1 MVITITLLVAGF
13 LLLIKGADLLVDGS
27 SSIAK
32 RFGISD
38 LVIGLTV
45 VAFGTSAP
53 ELVVNLVSAFGG
65 TADIAIGNILGSNIA
80 NILLILGITGV
91 IAPLAVQRST
101 TWKEVPFSL
110 LAVLAVGVM
119 ANDVLF
125 GGASESVLT
134 RGDGLILLG
143 FFAVFLYYIFG
154 VAKQGSPDE
163 STSEKVV
170 ARGLPRS
177 LAFIVLGLAALIIG
191 GKWVVD
197 SAITLA
203 TLWGLSEAVI
213 GLTVVA
219 IGTSLPEL
227 STSIVAAL
235 KGKADIAIGNVVG
248 SNIFNIFWILGVTS
262 VIAPLPFSANS
273 NLDIMAVIAACEF
286 YTHTHIC
293 RLYLPVSVCVC
304 LCLSVSACVC
314 LCLSCKFLIHNTLA

>member
-1 MVITITLLVAGF
+1 MITTIALLIAGF

-53 ELVVNLVSAFGG
+53 ELVVNLVSAFNG
-65 TADIAIGNILGSNIA
+65 TTDIAIGNILGSNIA
-80 NILLILGITGV
+80 NILLILGVTGV

-125 GGASESVLT
+125 NGATESILT

-154 VAKQGSPDE
+154 VAKQGPAE
-163 STSEKVV
+163 AETSEKIV
-170 ARGLPRS
+170 AHGIFRS
-177 LAFIVLGLAALIIG
+177 VLFIALGLTALIIG
-191 GKWVVD
+191 GKWVVG

-219 IGTSLPEL
+219 VGTSLPEL
-227 STSIVAAL
+227 ATSIVAAL

-273 NLDIMAVIAACEF
+273 NLDITATIAATVLLFAWMFVGKKHMLERWQSATF
-286 YTHTHIC
+286 IV
-293 RLYLPVSVCVC
+293 LYGVYVVML
-304 LCLSVSACVC
+304 L
-314 LCLSCKFLIHNTLA
+314 TLR

>member
-1 MVITITLLVAGF
+1 MITTLVLLVAGF

-53 ELVVNLVSAFGG
+53 ELVVNLVSAFNG
-65 TADIAIGNILGSNIA
+65 TTDIAIGNILGSNIA
-80 NILLILGITGV
+80 NILLILGVTGV

-125 GGASESVLT
+125 NGATESILT

-143 FFAVFLYYIFG
+143 FFAIFLYYIFG
-154 VAKQGSPDE
+154 VAKQSPAE
-163 STSEKVV
+163 GETSEKIV
-170 ARGLPRS
+170 AHGIFRS
-177 LAFIVLGLAALIIG
+177 VLFIALGLTALIIG
-191 GKWVVD
+191 GKWVVG

-227 STSIVAAL
+227 ATSIVAAL

-262 VIAPLPFSANS
+262 VIAPLPFSTNS
-273 NLDIMAVIAACEF
+273 NLDITAVIAATVLLFAWMFVGRKHMLERWQSAIF
-286 YTHTHIC
+286 VM
-293 RLYLPVSVCVC
+293 LYGVYVVML
-304 LCLSVSACVC
+304 L
-314 LCLSCKFLIHNTLA
+314 TLR

>member
-1 MVITITLLVAGF
+1 MIITIALLIAGF

-53 ELVVNLVSAFGG
+53 ELVVNLVSAFNG
-65 TADIAIGNILGSNIA
+65 TTDIAIGNILGSNIA
-80 NILLILGITGV
+80 NILLILGVTGV

-110 LAVLAVGVM
+110 LAALAVGVM

-125 GGASESVLT
+125 NGATESVLT

-154 VAKQGSPDE
+154 VAKQSPSDTE
-163 STSEKVV
+163 ASEKIV
-170 ARGLPRS
+170 AHGVFRS
-177 LAFIVLGLAALIIG
+177 ILFIALGLAALIIG
-191 GKWVVD
+191 GKWVVG
-197 SAITLA
+197 SAVTLA

-227 STSIVAAL
+227 ATSIVAAL

-262 VIAPLPFSANS
+262 LFAPLPFSANS
-273 NLDIMAVIAACEF
+273 NLDIVAVVAATVLLFAWMFVGKKHMLERWQSAMF
-286 YTHTHIC
+286 VV
-293 RLYLPVSVCVC
+293 LYVVYVVML
-304 LCLSVSACVC
+304 L
-314 LCLSCKFLIHNTLA
+314 TMR